1 MIILKSKFP
10 LRCYFFSKQ
19 NERYSYRNRRFIR
32 ALEIKHFYLTICFFN
47 SKLIFFFFFFYVYV
61 IFMCRYIQ
69 CAQTRKSKLLR
80 SFSQHWN
87 FIINVWK
94 CTLYRWIIFYS
105 SQTFRPRKHFP
116 FHIIFSFRFNEK
128 FLSLFLHVHDLFA
141 NSRIFFVSIRLKFSR
156 LSL

>member
-19 NERYSYRNRRFIR
+19 NERYSYRNGRFIR
-32 ALEIKHFYLTICFFN
+32 AFVF
-47 SKLIFFFFFFYVYV
+47 LIRNLFSFFFFYVYV

-87 FIINVWK
+87 FITNVWK